1 MRATGRVLL
10 RMLTPAVVMVWAF
23 FLHPDSG
30 LSQVVTG
37 RLLESGTGTPVTS
50 GMVML
55 LDTTFTVRTSAI
67 SNQTGAFQLDAP
79 SPGSYYVLT
88 EALGYQPIIDGILDL
103 GPGGSINIELFVSPR
118 PLQLDSMIVA
128 VERVMIFQHLE
139 KNGFNERRGS
149 GFGHF
154 ITPEEIQER
163 NPSYFGELF
172 RNTPG
177 ISLVGGG
184 SLSGTQIQFRNASI
198 RGGVCSPPIYV
209 DGAQVNTEFG
219 GLEEV
224 VDIHQIA
231 AIEVYTRASDV
242 PLEWGGTLAG
252 CGIVL
257 IWTR

>member
-1 MRATGRVLL
+1 MLL
-10 RMLTPAVVMVWAF
+10 RTLTLAVGLVGAF
-23 FLHPDSG
+23 SVHPESG
-30 LSQVVTG
+30 QSQVVTG
-37 RLLESGTGTPVTS
+37 RLLERGTGTPVTS

-55 LDTTFTVRTSAI
+55 LDTAFTVQTSAI
-67 SNQTGAFQLDAP
+67 SNQTGAFRLEAP

-103 GPGGSINIELFVSPR
+103 GPGGSINIELIVSPR
-118 PLQLDSMIVA
+118 PLELDSMIVA

-139 KNGFNERRGS
+139 RNGFNERRGS
-149 GFGHF
+149 GFGQF
-154 ITPEEIQER
+154 ITPEEIQAR
-163 NPSYFGELF
+163 NPAYFGELF

-177 ISLVGGG
+177 ISITGGG

-198 RGGVCSPPIYV
+198 RGGVCSPPVYV
-209 DGAQVNTEFG
+209 DGAQVNTDFG

-224 VDIHQIA
+224 VDIRQIA
-231 AIEVYTRASDV
+231 AVEVYTRASDV